1 MPTQPSTMALFV
13 KFCPN
18 IVMSP
23 FLVDQDLHTLE
34 SAIDRAPR
42 INVQGEPEKLSQ
54 VEVQHRLLIE

>member
-1 MPTQPSTMALFV
+1 MPTQLTMALFV

-34 SAIDRAPR
+34 SAIDVAPG
-42 INVQGEPEKLSQ
+42 INVAPPS
-54 VEVQHRLLIE
+54 